1 MLKGIP
7 PLLTPDLLHALAS
20 MGHGD
25 EIAIV
30 DANFPSAS
38 IGRRVVQVAGVG
50 AHEVLAAVL
59 ALMPLDTGGDP
70 AVWTMEV
77 IGDPEAI
84 PEPVADFAAV
94 LADHGLGEV
103 EIGHLERTA
112 FYERS
117 REAYA
122 VVRTGELRP
131 YGNVLL
137 VKGTV
142 NRLGA
147 LPPLA

>member
-1 MLKGIP
+1 MLKGIS

-25 EIAIV
+25 AIAIV

-38 IGRRVVQVAGVG
+38 VGRQVIAIAGAG

-59 ALMPLDTGGDP
+59 EVLPLDTSGGP
-70 AVWTMEV
+70 PVWTMEV

-94 LADHGLGEV
+94 LADHELADV
-103 EIGHLERTA
+103 EIAHLERHA
-112 FYERS
+112 FYERA
-117 REAYA
+117 RDAYA

-142 NRLGA
+142 DSVGRR
-147 LPPLA
+147 

>member
-1 MLKGIP
+1 MLKRIP

-30 DANFPSAS
+30 DANFPSVS
-38 IGRRVVQVAGVG
+38 IGKRVIPVAGAG

-59 ALMPLDTGGDP
+59 DVLPLDAHASP
-70 AVWTMEV
+70 AAFTMAV
-77 IGDPEAI
+77 IGDADAL

-94 LADHGLGEV
+94 LADHDLADI
-103 EIGHLERTA
+103 EIGQLEREA
-112 FYERS
+112 FYLRA

-131 YGNVLL
+131 YGNILL

-142 NRLGA
+142 HTA
-147 LPPLA
+147 

>member
-25 EIAIV
+25 AIAIV

-38 IGRRVVQVAGVG
+38 VGSRVIMVAGAG

-59 ALMPLDTGGDP
+59 DVFPLDASGAAP
-70 AVWTMEV
+70 AWTMEV
-77 IGDPEAI
+77 IGEPEAI

-94 LADHGLGEV
+94 LADHDLADV
-103 EIGHLERTA
+103 EIGHLERHA
-112 FYERS
+112 FYERA
-117 REAYA
+117 RDAYA

-131 YGNVLL
+131 YGNILL

-142 NRLGA
+142 NRIGGR
-147 LPPLA
+147 

>member
-1 MLKGIP
+1 MLKGLS

-30 DANFPSAS
+30 DANFPAAS
-38 IGRRVVQVAGVG
+38 VAKRLITIAGAG

-59 ALMPLDTGGDP
+59 EVLPLDTVDTP
-70 AVWTMEV
+70 AVFTMEV
-77 IGDPEAI
+77 IGDAAAL

-94 LADHGLGEV
+94 LADHELADV
-103 EIGHLERTA
+103 EIGHLERRA
-112 FYERS
+112 FYERA
-117 REAYA
+117 RDGYA

-131 YGNVLL
+131 YGNILL

-142 NRLGA
+142 HTVRGA
-147 LPPLA
+147 G

>member
-1 MLKGIP
+1 MLKGIS

-30 DANFPSAS
+30 DANFPSATV
-38 IGRRVVQVAGVG
+38 GERVITIAGAG
-50 AHEVLAAVL
+50 THEVLAAVL
-59 ALMPLDTGGDP
+59 GLFPLDTAGGPP
-70 AVWTMEV
+70 AWTMEV
-77 IGDPEAI
+77 AGEPDAI

-94 LADHGLGEV
+94 LADHDLGDV
-103 EIGHLERTA
+103 EIGHLERHA
-112 FYERS
+112 FYERA
-117 REAYA
+117 RGAYA

-131 YGNVLL
+131 YGNILL

-142 NRLGA
+142 NRVDWR
-147 LPPLA
+147 

>member
-25 EIAIV
+25 AIAIV

-38 IGRRVVQVAGVG
+38 VGRLVITVAGAG
-50 AHEVLAAVL
+50 AHEVLGAVL
-59 ALMPLDTGGDP
+59 DVMPLDTAGGTP
-70 AVWTMEV
+70 AYTMEV
-77 IGDPEAI
+77 LGEPDAI

-94 LADHGLGEV
+94 LADRDLLDV
-103 EIGHLERTA
+103 EIGHLDRLA
-112 FYERS
+112 FYERA
-117 REAYA
+117 REAFA

-131 YGNVLL
+131 YGNILL

-142 NRLGA
+142 NSLRGR
-147 LPPLA
+147 

>member
-25 EIAIV
+25 AIAIV

-38 IGRRVVQVAGVG
+38 VGRLVITVAGAG
-50 AHEVLAAVL
+50 AHEVLGAVL
-59 ALMPLDTGGDP
+59 DVMPLDTAGGTP
-70 AVWTMEV
+70 AYTMEV
-77 IGDPEAI
+77 AGEPDAI

-94 LADHGLGEV
+94 LADRDLLDV
-103 EIGHLERTA
+103 EIGHLDRQA
-112 FYERS
+112 FYERA
-117 REAYA
+117 RGAYA

-131 YGNVLL
+131 YGNILL

-142 NRLGA
+142 NRVDWR
-147 LPPLA
+147 

>member
-1 MLKGIP
+1 MLKRIS

-25 EIAIV
+25 AIAIV
-30 DANFPSAS
+30 DANFPAATT
-38 IGRRVVQVAGVG
+38 GKRVIAVAGAG

-59 ALMPLDTGGDP
+59 DVMPLDALASP
-70 AVWTMEV
+70 AAFTMTV
-77 IGDPEAI
+77 VGEADAL

-94 LADHGLGEV
+94 MADHDLADI
-103 EIGHLERTA
+103 EIGQLERQA
-112 FYERS
+112 FYDRA
-117 REAYA
+117 REAFA

-131 YGNVLL
+131 YGNILL

-142 NRLGA
+142 HTA
-147 LPPLA
+147 

>member
-1 MLKGIP
+1 MLKRLS

-30 DANFPSAS
+30 DANFPAAS
-38 IGRRVVQVAGVG
+38 VGKRLITLAGAG

-59 ALMPLDTGGDP
+59 ELLPLDTVDTP
-70 AVWTMEV
+70 AVFTMEV
-77 IGDPEAI
+77 IGDASAL

-94 LADHGLGEV
+94 LADHELADV
-103 EIGHLERTA
+103 EIGHLERRA
-112 FYERS
+112 FYERA
-117 REAYA
+117 RDGYV

-131 YGNVLL
+131 YGNILL

-142 NRLGA
+142 HTARGA
-147 LPPLA
+147 G

>member
-1 MLKGIP
+1 MLKRIS

-30 DANFPSAS
+30 DANFPSVS
-38 IGRRVVQVAGVG
+38 LGKRVIPVVGAG

-59 ALMPLDTGGDP
+59 ELLPLDTQASP
-70 AVWTMEV
+70 AVFTMEV
-77 IGDPEAI
+77 IGDATAL

-94 LADHGLGEV
+94 MADHDFADI
-103 EIGHLERTA
+103 EIGHLEREA
-112 FYERS
+112 FYART
-117 REAYA
+117 RDAYA

-131 YGNVLL
+131 YGNILL

-142 NRLGA
+142 HTAGGA
-147 LPPLA
+147 G

>member
-1 MLKGIP
+1 MLKGIS

-38 IGRRVVQVAGVG
+38 VGRRVMTVAGAG

-59 ALMPLDTGGDP
+59 GVMPLDTVDSP
-70 AVWTMEV
+70 AAFTMEV
-77 IGDPEAI
+77 VGDAGAL

-94 LADHGLGEV
+94 LADHDLGDV
-103 EIGHLERTA
+103 EIGHLERRA
-112 FYERS
+112 FYERA

-122 VVRTGELRP
+122 IVRTGELRP
-131 YGNVLL
+131 YGNILL

-142 NRLGA
+142 NTIG
-147 LPPLA
+147 

>member
-1 MLKGIP
+1 MLKRIS

-30 DANFPSAS
+30 DANFPSVS
-38 IGRRVVQVAGVG
+38 LGKRVIPVVGAG

-59 ALMPLDTGGDP
+59 EVLPLDTHASP
-70 AVWTMEV
+70 AVFTMEV
-77 IGDPEAI
+77 IGDANAL

-94 LADHGLGEV
+94 MADHDLADI
-103 EIGHLERTA
+103 EIGHLEREA
-112 FYERS
+112 FYART
-117 REAYA
+117 RDAYA

-131 YGNVLL
+131 YGNILL

-142 NRLGA
+142 HGL
-147 LPPLA
+147 

>member
-1 MLKGIP
+1 MLKRIS

-25 EIAIV
+25 AIAIV
-30 DANFPSAS
+30 DANFPAATT
-38 IGRRVVQVAGVG
+38 GKRVIEVAGAG

-59 ALMPLDTGGDP
+59 DVMPLDALASP
-70 AVWTMEV
+70 AAFTMTV
-77 IGDPEAI
+77 VGEADAL

-94 LADHGLGEV
+94 MADHDLADI
-103 EIGHLERTA
+103 EIGQLERQA
-112 FYERS
+112 FYDRA
-117 REAYA
+117 REAFA

-131 YGNVLL
+131 YGNILL

-142 NRLGA
+142 HTA
-147 LPPLA
+147 

>member
-1 MLKGIP
+1 MLKRLS

-38 IGRRVVQVAGVG
+38 LGKRVIAIAGAG

-59 ALMPLDTGGDP
+59 DVLPLDTVESP
-70 AVWTMEV
+70 AAFTMEV
-77 IGDPEAI
+77 VGDAAAL

-94 LADHGLGEV
+94 LADHDLADI
-103 EIGHLERTA
+103 EIGHLERRA
-112 FYERS
+112 FYERA
-117 REAYA
+117 RDAFA

-131 YGNVLL
+131 YGNILL

-142 NRLGA
+142 HTARGA
-147 LPPLA
+147 G

>member
-1 MLKGIP
+1 MLKRLS

-25 EIAIV
+25 AIAIV

-38 IGRRVVQVAGVG
+38 VGKRVIAIAGAG

-59 ALMPLDTGGDP
+59 DVLPLDALASPP
-70 AVWTMEV
+70 AFTMAV
-77 IGDPEAI
+77 VGEADAL

-94 LADHGLGEV
+94 MADHDLADI
-103 EIGHLERTA
+103 EIGQLERQA
-112 FYERS
+112 FYDRA
-117 REAYA
+117 RDAYA

-131 YGNVLL
+131 YGNILL

-142 NRLGA
+142 HNA
-147 LPPLA
+147 

>member
-1 MLKGIP
+1 MLKRIS

-38 IGRRVVQVAGVG
+38 LGKRVIAVAGAG

-59 ALMPLDTGGDP
+59 AVMPVDATASPPAFTMAVVGD
-70 AVWTMEV
+70 AS
-77 IGDPEAI
+77 AL

-94 LADHGLGEV
+94 MADHDLADI
-103 EIGHLERTA
+103 EIGQLEREA
-112 FYERS
+112 FYARA
-117 REAYA
+117 RDAYA
-122 VVRTGELRP
+122 IVRTGELRP
-131 YGNVLL
+131 YGNLLL

-142 NRLGA
+142 HTA
-147 LPPLA
+147 

>member
-1 MLKGIP
+1 MLKGIS

-25 EIAIV
+25 AIAIV

-38 IGRRVVQVAGVG
+38 VGRLVITVAGAG
-50 AHEVLAAVL
+50 AHEVLGAVL
-59 ALMPLDTGGDP
+59 DVMPLDTAGGTP
-70 AVWTMEV
+70 AYTMEV
-77 IGDPEAI
+77 AGEPDAI

-94 LADHGLGEV
+94 LADRDLLDV
-103 EIGHLERTA
+103 EIGHLDRLA
-112 FYERS
+112 FYERA
-117 REAYA
+117 REAFA

-131 YGNVLL
+131 YGNILL

-142 NRLGA
+142 NSLRGR
-147 LPPLA
+147 

>member
-1 MLKGIP
+1 MLKGIS

-38 IGRRVVQVAGVG
+38 VGRRVVTVAGAG

-59 ALMPLDTGGDP
+59 GVMPLDTVEPP
-70 AVWTMEV
+70 AVLTMEV
-77 IGDPEAI
+77 IGDAGAL

-94 LADHGLGEV
+94 LADHGHGDV
-103 EIGHLERTA
+103 EIGHLERHG
-112 FYERS
+112 FYERA

-122 VVRTGELRP
+122 VVRTGDVRP
-131 YGNVLL
+131 YGNILL

-142 NRLGA
+142 NATG
-147 LPPLA
+147 